1 MIKLI
6 MISEIIL
13 KIKKEILDQVS
24 IKRVLNVRRK
34 LGK

>member
-1 MIKLI
+1 

>member
-13 KIKKEILDQVS
+13 KKKIEILDQVS
-24 IKRVLNVRRK
+24 IKRVLNVRRR